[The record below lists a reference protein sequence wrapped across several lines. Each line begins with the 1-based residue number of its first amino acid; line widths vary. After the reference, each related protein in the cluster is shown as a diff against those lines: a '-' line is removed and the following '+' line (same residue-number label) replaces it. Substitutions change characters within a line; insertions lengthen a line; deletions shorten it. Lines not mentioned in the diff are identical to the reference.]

1 MTDDPPSRT
10 KVPKSPR
17 VTQSTKTKTKST
29 TMKSNEVQLESRLT
43 RIETQLDLLLDRLKE
58 LPQSPQCIEG
68 INDLNRRMTLVNERI
83 MVSKRDEDWMD
94 EELVKIDQRL
104 KNIET
109 RTTYWMGSIAVMTP
123 IALLAL
129 KAIVDSLFR

>member
-1 MTDDPPSRT
+1 
-10 KVPKSPR
+10 
-17 VTQSTKTKTKST
+17 
-29 TMKSNEVQLESRLT
+29 MKSNEVQLESRLT

-58 LPQSPQCIEG
+58 LPQSPQCVES

-83 MVSKRDEDWMD
+83 MVARRDEDWMD
-94 EELVKIDQRL
+94 QELVKIDKRL
-104 KNIET
+104 KNIEN

-129 KAIVDSLFR
+129 KAIADSFFK